1 MNLTPGKKKI
11 AESLAPTLAAVK
23 NAADALV
30 AVAVIA
36 VSALFLAIIAI
47 VRTRRTS

>member
-1 MNLTPGKKKI
+1 MNLISGKGKI
-11 AESLAPTLAAVK
+11 AEALEPTMAAVK

-47 VRTRRTS
+47 VRTRRTA